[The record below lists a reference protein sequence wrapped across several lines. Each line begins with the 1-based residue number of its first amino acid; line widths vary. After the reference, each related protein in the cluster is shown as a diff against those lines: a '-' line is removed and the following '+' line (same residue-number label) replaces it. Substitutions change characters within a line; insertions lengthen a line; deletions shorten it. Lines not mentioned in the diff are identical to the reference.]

1 TTTPPTRLRR
11 SSAGSRRIRASTCTS
26 LRPRRHGSTWLSA
39 FLPRSPKNASAGA
52 LSKASQNWRA
62 RSCTTSKTITPTPSP
77 SSGQSRRATSSER
90 LPVRNKRWNRYTRI
104 SQSCAAAIVVLKL
117 SETLGV
123 TVMYWSRWYS
133 FRSYIRSSLW
143 IVPFIALL
151 LYLGAIR
158 AAYVLDIWIDWT
170 PLLPWGLSGTQKVLE
185 TIITILLTFIVF
197 TFGSLLVAIQIAGG
211 QL

>member
-1 TTTPPTRLRR
+1 M
-11 SSAGSRRIRASTCTS
+11 
-26 LRPRRHGSTWLSA
+26 
-39 FLPRSPKNASAGA
+39 
-52 LSKASQNWRA
+52 
-62 RSCTTSKTITPTPSP
+62 
-77 SSGQSRRATSSER
+77 
-90 LPVRNKRWNRYTRI
+90 
-104 SQSCAAAIVVLKL
+104 LKL

-197 TFGSLLVAIQIAGG
+197 TFGSLLVAFGRTLIG
-211 QL
+211 